1 MSDVKRY
8 HVTEAGLVEG
18 EALGRISVVLGAD
31 HDRVIAERDALQQLL
46 NAKDERTDRL
56 EAGLKWETER
66 NALLLASLT
75 DAEDMLS
82 VTSLEAGQRIDQLEG
97 LLSRWAELLGVSAP
111 DLRDETLA
119 ALKPTQSGNGEH
131 ICPGCGTKG
140 WTACCTQ
147 CVPY

>member
-1 MSDVKRY
+1 
-8 HVTEAGLVEG
+8 
-18 EALGRISVVLGAD
+18 
-31 HDRVIAERDALQQLL
+31 
-46 NAKDERTDRL
+46 
-56 EAGLKWETER
+56 
-66 NALLLASLT
+66 
-75 DAEDMLS
+75 MLS